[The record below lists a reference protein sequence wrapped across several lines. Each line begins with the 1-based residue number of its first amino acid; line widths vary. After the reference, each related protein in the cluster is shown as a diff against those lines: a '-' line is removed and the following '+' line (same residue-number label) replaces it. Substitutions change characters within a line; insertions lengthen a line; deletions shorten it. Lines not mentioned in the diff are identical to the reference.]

1 MVRGGFADHGGFPS
15 FHFVK
20 HFVEES
26 FRLMVAEVLHP
37 DVSSRGGSKIYTAD
51 PGRRRRRV
59 SPTSAGTLAYSCE
72 GRKCGASLAS
82 LEELAR
88 VLRDGIALLAQWSQ
102 SCNLSSYS
110 VPPLLLK
117 PALLPLPP

>member
-15 FHFVK
+15 FQFVK

-72 GRKCGASLAS
+72 GRNAVHRLPRSKSSL
-82 LEELAR
+82 
-88 VLRDGIALLAQWSQ
+88 G
-102 SCNLSSYS
+102 SCVTESPSRLSGPSR
-110 VPPLLLK
+110 
-117 PALLPLPP
+117 AI